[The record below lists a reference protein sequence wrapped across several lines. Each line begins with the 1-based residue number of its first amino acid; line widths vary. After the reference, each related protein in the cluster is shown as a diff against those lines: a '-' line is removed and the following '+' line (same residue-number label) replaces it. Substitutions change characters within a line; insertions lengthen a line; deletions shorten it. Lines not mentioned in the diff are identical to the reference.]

1 MRFAPSNPRAGV
13 TLVEMLVVILIIG
26 LTAGV
31 SAFSISALHPPIEAD
46 QSRRLRQARAEA
58 IRRGVAV
65 LIITDSIGGDRG
77 RSAVR
82 FEPDG
87 RVIGV
92 GIDPWTGAP
101 LPDNAAAGR

>member
-1 MRFAPSNPRAGV
+1 MRSAPSSPRAGV
-13 TLVEMLVVILIIG
+13 TLVEMLVVILIVG

-31 SAFSISALHPPIEAD
+31 SVFSISALRPPNEAAR
-46 QSRRLRQARAEA
+46 SRRLRHARAEA

-65 LIITDSIGGDRG
+65 MIIPDSMAGGGG

-87 RVIGV
+87 RAIGV

-101 LPDNAAAGR
+101 LPDSGGAGR